1 MKTKLEMAH
10 EYALE
15 MLKRGDPEWRIVT
28 DAWNLA
34 DAMWIENNER
44 EDNDIQ
50 GLSQEEWKP
59 DWSQA
64 PDNANY
70 WAMDKD
76 GDCYWY
82 ENMPILKRVYWLSI
96 NLMPNLYNS
105 APSFDYTGYWKES
118 LRERPE

>member
-34 DAMWIENNER
+34 DTMYLENAER
-44 EDNDIQ
+44 ENIVCQD
-50 GLSQEEWKP
+50 LSQEDWQP
-59 DWSQA
+59 DWDRA
-64 PDNANY
+64 PEWAKW

-76 GDCYWY
+76 GESYYFGDKPEMESTTW
-82 ENMPILKRVYWLSI
+82 MP
-96 NLMPNLYNS
+96 
-105 APSFDYTGYWKES
+105 TGTTSPVFLTQSNYQGDWKDS